1 MAVVTIEMLE
11 GRSLQQKQQLVAAIT
26 KAMVEIA
33 HARPATLHV
42 VIRDVPPTN
51 WGLAGTLISEQGAGG
66 EDDSVGSPGR

>member
-51 WGLAGTLISEQGAGG
+51 WGLAGTLISEQGTGS
-66 EDDSVGSPGR
+66 EDDPVGSTGG